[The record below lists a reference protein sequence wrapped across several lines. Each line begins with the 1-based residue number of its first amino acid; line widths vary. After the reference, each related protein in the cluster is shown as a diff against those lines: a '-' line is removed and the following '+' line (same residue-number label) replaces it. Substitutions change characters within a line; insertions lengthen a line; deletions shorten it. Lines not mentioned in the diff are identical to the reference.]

1 MRQPTVI
8 VVGGG
13 LAGPLMALF
22 LARRGY
28 AVDLFE
34 RRGDLRRETATA
46 GRSIN
51 LTLAERGLAAL
62 RELGLERDVVDRL
75 GIRLRGRAVHD
86 RAGGVDLI
94 PYGTGEHEV
103 LYAVSR
109 VGLTRYL
116 LDAAERQ
123 PGVRLHFHRQCVEV
137 NVDAAAVTVADLRSG
152 VRQQHRAD
160 FVVGADGVYSEVRR
174 HLLRGRFADFE
185 QYYVP
190 WRYKELTVAAGSH
203 FDQHALHVWPRGD
216 RMMFAIPN
224 PDGSFNG
231 VCVLPAEGQES
242 FATVRTPGQV
252 RALFE
257 RDFADVLAHL
267 PALASE
273 FGRPESAFPTV
284 KTSAWRYRDTVVLL
298 GDACHA
304 VIPFYGQGMNAA
316 FEDCLLLD
324 RHLAAHTDRAEAFA
338 AYERSR
344 RPDTDA
350 LAELCERNFTELRDT
365 VRRPAVAA
373 RKRVSLT
380 LNRAL
385 GERAT
390 PLYTMVSHSTIPYT
404 ECVRRARRTDR
415 YARLLGVDLAVGAL
429 VLAGAGRALL
439 TTLWR
444 GLVSLG
450 RVQTALPPVAPDRP
464 APAVRVVHLPEEG
477 ESDGYRAAA

>member
-1 MRQPTVI
+1 MRERTVI

-34 RRGDLRRETATA
+34 RRGDLRRESAA
-46 GRSIN
+46 GGRSIN

-62 RELGLERDVVDRL
+62 RELGLERAAVDSL
-75 GIRLRGRAVHD
+75 GTRLRARAVHD

-94 PYGTGEHEV
+94 PYGTAEHEV

-109 VGLTRYL
+109 VGLTRFL
-116 LDAAERQ
+116 LDAADRE
-123 PGVRLHFHRQCVEV
+123 PGVRLHFHRQCVEM
-137 NVDAAAVTVADLRSG
+137 NPDAAAVTVADLRSG
-152 VRQQHRAD
+152 VRRQYRAD

-190 WRYKELTVAAGSH
+190 WRYKELTVAAGSG
-203 FDQHALHVWPRGD
+203 FDPHALHVWPRGE

-231 VCVLPAEGQES
+231 VCVLPATGPDS
-242 FATVRTPGQV
+242 FEAARTP

-257 RDFADVLAHL
+257 RDFPDVLPHL
-267 PALASE
+267 PALATE
-273 FGRPESAFPTV
+273 FARPEAAFPTV
-284 KTSAWRYRDTVVLL
+284 KTSAWRYRDRVVLL

-324 RHLAAHTDRAEAFA
+324 RQLAAHTDREAAFA

-350 LAELCERNFTELRDT
+350 LADLCERNFTELRDT

-373 RKRVSLT
+373 RKRLALSVH
-380 LNRAL
+380 RAV
-385 GERAT
+385 GDRAT
-390 PLYTMVSHSTIPYT
+390 PLYTMVSHSTIPYA

-415 YARLLGVDLAVGAL
+415 YARLLGIDLAVGAL
-429 VLAGAGRALL
+429 VLTGAARAALNA
-439 TTLWR
+439 LWR
-444 GLVSLG
+444 GLVALG
-450 RVQTALPPVAPDRP
+450 NAHHAAPADRP
-464 APAVRVVHLPEEG
+464 QPLALVPEG
-477 ESDGYRAAA
+477 ESDDYRAAA